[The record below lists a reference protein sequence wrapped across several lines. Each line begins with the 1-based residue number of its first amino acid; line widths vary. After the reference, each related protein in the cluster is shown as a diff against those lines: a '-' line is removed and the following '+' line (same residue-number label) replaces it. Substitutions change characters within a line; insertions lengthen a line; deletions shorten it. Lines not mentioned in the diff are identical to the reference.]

1 MSNMHRIGWFDQQVR
16 AGHYP
21 NSSLLAKQFEISKRQ
36 AARDIEYM
44 EMSLRAPLKYVAKY
58 RGYCYED
65 EAFVLPHLY
74 LSEEEQ
80 KILKYLALRYRH
92 YNYDNA
98 ESVKRVADLL
108 GRFEASDHLDGI
120 RLPIFDANPRTI
132 QAMEL
137 LSQAIA
143 GKKSVHLLYKDE
155 EGERQLLVVPV
166 RFVSRYH
173 ADYVA
178 VYTGVDERQVLLRLD
193 GILQISIADAA
204 SECEP
209 KRCEFVCLEQ
219 GSKPARA
226 PYMAKIRLSSPL
238 SGNSWRGFTIQAQE
252 ELIYTIAFYDTDSFL
267 QHLLVAEW
275 EELIAPRWL
284 KHKLQNKCEQISQRL
299 GTTTEFR

>member
-16 AGHYP
+16 AGFYP

-98 ESVKRVADLL
+98 ESVRRVGDLL
-108 GRFEASDHLDGI
+108 SRFEASENLEEKGFSK
-120 RLPIFDANPRTI
+120 LPIFDASPRAI
-132 QAMEL
+132 QHMEL
-137 LSQAIA
+137 LSEAITD
-143 GKKSVHLLYKDE
+143 KKSVYALYKDE
-155 EGERQLLVVPV
+155 EGERQLHVSPI

-178 VYTGVDERQVLLRLD
+178 VHSEAEVRPILLRLD
-193 GILQISIADAA
+193 GITHLSIAGAA
-204 SECEP
+204 FGIEDRESFS
-209 KRCEFVCLEQ
+209 KFEQ

-226 PYMAKIRLSSPL
+226 PYLAKIRLSTPL
-238 SGNSWRGFTIQAQE
+238 DGNSWRGFAIQSRN
-252 ELIYTIAFYDTDSFL
+252 ELIYTVAFYDTDSFL
-267 QHLLVAEW
+267 QHLLVTEW
-275 EELIAPRWL
+275 EELIAPKWL
-284 KHKLQNKCEQISQRL
+284 KQNLQIKCEQITNRFR
-299 GTTTEFR
+299 GTE

>member
-44 EMSLRAPLKYVAKY
+44 AISLRAPLKYVAKH

-98 ESVKRVADLL
+98 EPVKRVADLL
-108 GRFEASDHLDGI
+108 ARFEPSTKFDEKELGK
-120 RLPIFDANPRTI
+120 LPVFDANPRVI
-132 QAMEL
+132 QHMEL
-137 LSQAIA
+137 LSEAIK
-143 GKKSVHLLYKDE
+143 GKRSVHMLYKDE
-155 EGERQLLVVPV
+155 EGERQLHVSPI

-178 VYTGVDERQVLLRLD
+178 AHIGADERPVLLRLD
-193 GILQISIADAA
+193 GILQLSIAGRAFGSGDP
-204 SECEP
+204 EP
-209 KRCEFVCLEQ
+209 FTNIEQ
-219 GSKPARA
+219 GSKPART
-226 PYMAKIRLSSPL
+226 PYVAKIRLSAPL
-238 SGNSWRGFTIQAQE
+238 GENNWRGFAVQSRE
-252 ELIYTIAFYDTDSFL
+252 ELVYAVAFYDIDSFL

-275 EELIAPRWL
+275 EELIAPKWL
-284 KHKLQNKCEQISQRL
+284 KHKLQRKCEQISERL
-299 GTTTEFR
+299 SLIE

>member
-16 AGHYP
+16 AGFYP
-21 NSSLLAKQFEISKRQ
+21 NSSLLAKQFEISQRQ

-44 EMSLRAPLKYVAKY
+44 EMSLRAPLKYVAKH

-98 ESVKRVADLL
+98 ESVRRVADLL
-108 GRFEASDHLDGI
+108 SRFEASENLEEKGFSK
-120 RLPIFDANPRTI
+120 LPIFDASPRAI
-132 QAMEL
+132 QHMEL
-137 LSQAIA
+137 LSEAITD
-143 GKKSVHLLYKDE
+143 KKSIYVLYKDE
-155 EGERQLLVVPV
+155 EGQRQLHVSPI

-178 VYTGVDERQVLLRLD
+178 VHSEAGERPILLRLD
-193 GILQISIADAA
+193 GITHLSIAGAA
-204 SECEP
+204 FGIEDRESLS
-209 KRCEFVCLEQ
+209 KFEQ

-226 PYMAKIRLSSPL
+226 PYLAKIRLSAPL
-238 SGNSWRGFTIQAQE
+238 DGNSWRGFAIQSRN
-252 ELIYTIAFYDTDSFL
+252 ELIYTVAFYDTDSFL
-267 QHLLVAEW
+267 QHLLVTEW
-275 EELIAPRWL
+275 EELIAPKWL
-284 KHKLQNKCEQISQRL
+284 KQNLQIKCEQITNRL
-299 GTTTEFR
+299 RGTE

>member
-16 AGHYP
+16 AGQYP
-21 NSSLLAKQFEISKRQ
+21 NSSLLAKHFEISKRQ

-44 EMSLRAPLKYVAKY
+44 EMSLRAPLKYVAKH

-80 KILKYLALRYRH
+80 KILKYLALRYRN

-108 GRFEASDHLDGI
+108 SRFEAADNFDGI
-120 RLPIFDANPRTI
+120 KLPIFDASPRAI
-132 QAMEL
+132 QVMEL
-137 LSQAIA
+137 LSEAIT
-143 GKKSVHLLYKDE
+143 GQKSVHLLYKDE
-155 EGERQLLVVPV
+155 EGERQLHVRPI

-178 VYTGVDERQVLLRLD
+178 VYSEVDVRPVLLRLD
-193 GILQISIADAA
+193 GILQLSIADAA
-204 SECEP
+204 FECEG
-209 KRCEFVCLEQ
+209 REAFNHVEQ

-226 PYMAKIRLSSPL
+226 PYLAKIRLSSPL
-238 SGNSWRGFTIQAQE
+238 GGNSWRGFTIQARE
-252 ELIYTIAFYDTDSFL
+252 ELVCTVAFYDTDSFL

-275 EELIAPRWL
+275 EELIAPSWL
-284 KHKLQNKCEQISQRL
+284 KHKLHSKCKQIEQRL
-299 GTTTEFR
+299 NETR